1 MSRVVQLNNVAASGR
16 SNNILANSKFQF
28 ADQPG
33 DNGAVQVQIAVTS
46 DVVDNEFEIT
56 IDKDF
61 QSSERTIASVDP
73 AILNENP
80 GIILMVEPGSQI
92 NIDLINNNGAAQDFH
107 TTVEFTPV

>member
-1 MSRVVQLNNVAASGR
+1 MSRTVQLNNVGANSR

-33 DNGAVQVQIAVTS
+33 DNGAVQVQIAITS

-61 QSSERTIASVDP
+61 QASERTIASVDP
-73 AILNENP
+73 AKLNENP
-80 GIILMVEPGSQI
+80 GIILLVEAGSQI
-92 NIDLINNNGAAQDFH
+92 NIDLINNNAGAQDFH

>member
-1 MSRVVQLNNVAASGR
+1 MSRTVVLTNVGANGR
-16 SNNILANSKFQF
+16 SNNILANTKFQF

-61 QSSERTIASVDP
+61 QASERTIASTDP
-73 AILNENP
+73 AKLNENP
-80 GIILMVEPGSQI
+80 GIILLVEAGSQI

-107 TTVEFTPV
+107 TTIEFTPV

>member
-1 MSRVVQLNNVAASGR
+1 MARTVVLTNVAANGR
-16 SNNILANSKFQF
+16 STNILANTKFQF

-33 DNGAVQVQIAVTS
+33 DNGAVQVQVAITS

-73 AILNENP
+73 ALLNENP
-80 GIILMVEPGSQI
+80 GIIMLVEPGSQI
-92 NIDLINNNGAAQDFH
+92 NIDLINGNGAAQDFH